1 MKVIQPGEEF
11 KNKIKYILINP
22 EKKICK
28 VILNKENKEKEV
40 ISQFTKI
47 LPDFNIDC
55 EIALSTEEEVE
66 MIWPQLTKEF
76 NQKFTYS
83 KSWFERAKL
92 YFPDNK
98 LVISLETNL
107 AAKKM
112 NNPKVVNFIKNRIY
126 YYLDR
131 ELSIEIINGDFF
143 KDDESLKKE
152 LEEQLKKKD
161 AKRKEKRS
169 RKNKIIYGRKINNT
183 KNKIKIDNIKSEQ
196 KNVVTSGILFDQEV
210 KQIKKNLTLHT
221 FHITNYK
228 DSLTCKAFLR
238 NGQKINL
245 EKDMKVLVRGEVQYD
260 KYSKDLILMSNDINK
275 IGERKQRQ
283 DQAKEKRV
291 ELHLHTKMSAMDST
305 VEVKEAVKQAADWDH
320 DAIAITDHGV
330 VQAYPDAYQ
339 AGQEHDVDII
349 FGLETYL
356 IDNGKPI
363 VENPIDE
370 PIEETEFVVFDL
382 ETTGL
387 NPVQNEIIE
396 IGAVKIKNG
405 ELIDQFSSLV
415 KPDKKI
421 PGKITELT
429 GIDNNMVKDALSFK
443 KVFNSFVDFIEGC
456 PLVAH
461 NMDFDYSFIR
471 KPLSEYKKQTEVTL
485 IDTLTLA
492 RAVLPEL
499 KNHKLATLVNYYD
512 ISLDNHHRALDDC
525 KATAS
530 LFRELLNE
538 DHEFEIS
545 TVEDIN
551 DLTKNIDWKKSR
563 PYHAIVLAKNQEG
576 LKEIYK
582 LVSESHLN
590 NFYRKPRILK
600 SDLLANRE
608 NLLIGSA
615 CESGQ
620 LFNYILND
628 RSSKEINEVVEFYD
642 FLEIQPLAN
651 NEFLIPEQIEDRQEL
666 KKINKRIYKLGKKH
680 DKPVVGSGDVHFL
693 EPKDKIYRKVLQAGQ
708 GFDDYDNQAP
718 LYFRTTDE
726 MLEEFDY
733 FNDEEA
739 HQIVIE
745 NTNKIYNKIE
755 DIKPIPDG
763 LYTPEIDGADQTIK
777 EMSYKKAQKLYGE
790 NLPQEIEDRLK
801 KELNS
806 IIDNGYSVIYLIA
819 HKLVKRSLEDGY
831 LVGSRGSVGSSF
843 VATMCD
849 ITEVNPLPPHYR
861 CENCKNVEIIK
872 DIKVSTGVDLT
883 AKKCP
888 ECGHQYQKDGFD
900 IPFEVFMGFKGDKV
914 PDIDLNFSGEY
925 QNKIHEVTEQYF
937 GRDYVFR
944 AGTISTIAS
953 RTAFGF
959 VRNYLD
965 DNEIDVKKAEV
976 NRLVE
981 GCTGIK
987 RTTGQHPGGIMVVP
1001 KKMDI
1006 YDFTPIQHPANDQ
1019 DTRVRT
1025 THFDYHSISGRIL
1038 KLDLL
1043 GHDDPTS
1050 LRMLED
1056 LTGVNP
1062 ETIPLDDPKTMK
1074 IFSTTESIN
1083 VSKENINSE
1092 VGTYGIPEFGTSFVR
1107 QMLVETRP
1115 STFAELVRISGLSHG
1130 TDVWLNNAREL
1141 IKDDLANLSEVIS
1154 VRDDIMNFLLQKGM
1168 EPLDAFRIMEHVRK
1182 GKGLTAQEASKMRK
1196 INIPDWYIESCKK
1209 IKYMFPKAHAAAYV
1223 MMAYRI
1229 AYFKVHFPRA
1239 FYLTYFSTKASA
1251 FDAQIVDKGLEFV
1264 NDYLNKLNKQD
1275 KLTAKDKE
1283 TITILEVVRE
1293 AMLRGIKFGKV
1304 DLYNSKMNK
1313 FILKDEKL
1321 IPPLICLE
1329 GLGTSAAKSI
1339 IEARKDGDFISIED
1353 LSNRTR
1359 LSKTVI
1365 EKMKEHGTLKGLP
1378 EKNQLSLFTSS

>member
-1 MKVIQPGEEF
+1 
-11 KNKIKYILINP
+11 
-22 EKKICK
+22 
-28 VILNKENKEKEV
+28 
-40 ISQFTKI
+40 
-47 LPDFNIDC
+47 
-55 EIALSTEEEVE
+55 
-66 MIWPQLTKEF
+66 
-76 NQKFTYS
+76 
-83 KSWFERAKL
+83 
-92 YFPDNK
+92 
-98 LVISLETNL
+98 
-107 AAKKM
+107 
-112 NNPKVVNFIKNRIY
+112 
-126 YYLDR
+126 
-131 ELSIEIINGDFF
+131 
-143 KDDESLKKE
+143 
-152 LEEQLKKKD
+152 
-161 AKRKEKRS
+161 
-169 RKNKIIYGRKINNT
+169 
-183 KNKIKIDNIKSEQ
+183 
-196 KNVVTSGILFDQEV
+196 
-210 KQIKKNLTLHT
+210 
-221 FHITNYK
+221 
-228 DSLTCKAFLR
+228 
-238 NGQKINL
+238 
-245 EKDMKVLVRGEVQYD
+245 
-260 KYSKDLILMSNDINK
+260 
-275 IGERKQRQ
+275 
-283 DQAKEKRV
+283 
-291 ELHLHTKMSAMDST
+291 MSAMDST
-305 VEVKEAVKQAADWDH
+305 VEVEDAVKQAADWGH
-320 DAIAITDHGV
+320 EAIAITDHGV

-339 AGQEHDVDII
+339 AGQEHGVDII
-349 FGLETYL
+349 FGLEAYL

-363 VENPIDE
+363 VENPINDQ
-370 PIEETEFVVFDL
+370 IEDTEFVVFDL

-405 ELIDQFSSLV
+405 EIIDEFSSLV
-415 KPDKKI
+415 KPNQKI
-421 PGKITELT
+421 SGKITEIT
-429 GIDNNMVKDALSFK
+429 GIDNNMVEDAPSFD
-443 KVFNSFVDFIEGC
+443 KVFSSFVEFIEGC

-471 KPLSEYKKQTEVTL
+471 KPLNEFKNNTEVTL

-512 ISLDNHHRALDDC
+512 ISLDNHHRALDDS
-525 KATAS
+525 KATAL
-530 LFRELLNE
+530 LFNELLNE
-538 DHEFEIS
+538 EHEFEIK
-545 TVEDIN
+545 TVKDIN

-600 SDLLANRE
+600 SDLMANRE

-628 RSSKEINEVVEFYD
+628 RSTKEINEIVEFYD
-642 FLEIQPLAN
+642 FLEIQPLGN
-651 NEFLIPEQIEDRQEL
+651 NEFLIPNQVEDRAEL
-666 KKINKRIYKLGKKH
+666 KKINKRIYNLGKKH
-680 DKPVVGSGDVHFL
+680 DKPVVGSGDVHFF

-733 FNDEEA
+733 FNDKEA
-739 HQIVIE
+739 REIVIE
-745 NTNKIYNKIE
+745 NTNKIYNMIE
-755 DIKPIPDG
+755 DIQPIPDG
-763 LYTPEIDGADQTIK
+763 LYTPEIEGADETIK
-777 EMSYKKAQKLYGE
+777 EMSYNKAQKLYGE
-790 NLPQEIEDRLK
+790 NLPQEIEKRLE

-861 CENCKNVEIIK
+861 CENCKNVELIK
-872 DIKVSTGVDLT
+872 DDEVSTGVDL
-883 AKKCP
+883 ADKKCP
-888 ECGHQYQKDGFD
+888 ECGHQYKKDGFD
-900 IPFEVFMGFKGDKV
+900 IPFEVFMGFEGDKV

-925 QNKIHEVTEQYF
+925 QNKIHEVTEEYF

-965 DNEIDVKKAEV
+965 DNEINVKKAEV
-976 NRLVE
+976 NRLVD

-987 RTTGQHPGGIMVVP
+987 RTTGQHPGGLMVVP
-1001 KKMDI
+1001 KNMDI
-1006 YDFTPIQHPANDQ
+1006 YDFSPIQHPANDQ

-1050 LRMLED
+1050 LRMLQD
-1056 LTGVNP
+1056 LTGVDP
-1062 ETIPLDDPKTMK
+1062 ETIPLDDPETMK
-1074 IFSTTESIN
+1074 IFSSTESID
-1083 VSKENINSE
+1083 VSKKDIKSE

-1107 QMLVETRP
+1107 QMLIETRP

-1141 IKDDLANLSEVIS
+1141 IKDNIANLSEVIS

-1168 EPLDAFRIMEHVRK
+1168 EPIDAFWIMEHVRK
-1182 GKGLTAQEASKMRK
+1182 GKGLTDEEERKMRE
-1196 INIPDWYIESCKK
+1196 NSIPDWYIDSCKK

-1229 AYFKVHFPRA
+1229 AYFKVHYPKA

-1264 NDYLNKLNKQD
+1264 KDHLNKLNKQD

-1283 TITILEVVRE
+1283 TITILEVVIE
-1293 AMLRGIKFGKV
+1293 AMHRGIEFDKV
-1304 DLYNSKMNK
+1304 DLYNSKMST
-1313 FILKDEKL
+1313 FILDDDKL
-1321 IPPLICLE
+1321 VPPLICLE
-1329 GLGTSAAKSI
+1329 GLGTSAAESI
-1339 IEARKDGDFISIED
+1339 IEARKDGDFISVED

-1365 EKMKEHGTLKGLP
+1365 EKMKDHGTLKGLP

>member
-1 MKVIQPGEEF
+1 LKVIQPGEEF
-11 KNKIKYILINP
+11 KSKIKYILINSD
-22 EKKICK
+22 KKICK
-28 VILNKENKEKEV
+28 VILNKDNKEKEV
-40 ISQFTKI
+40 LDQFQDI
-47 LPDFNIDC
+47 LPNFSVDC
-55 EIALSTEEEVE
+55 EIALSTKEEVE

-76 NQKFTYS
+76 NEKFSYS

-92 YFPDNK
+92 FFKDEK
-98 LVISLETNL
+98 LIISLETKL

-131 ELSIEIINGDFF
+131 ELSIEVKNGDFF
-143 KDDESLKKE
+143 KNDESLKKE

-161 AKRKEKRS
+161 KRRKEKRS
-169 RKNKIIYGRKINNT
+169 RTNKIIYGRKINNT
-183 KNKIKIDNIKSEQ
+183 KNKIEIDNINSEQ
-196 KNVVTSGILFDQEV
+196 RNVVISGILFDQEV

-228 DSLTCKAFLR
+228 DSITCKAFLR
-238 NGQKINL
+238 NRKQLNL
-245 EKDMKVLVRGEVQYD
+245 KEDMKVLVRGEVQHD
-260 KYSKDLILMSNDINK
+260 RYSKDLILMSNDINK
-275 IGERKQRQ
+275 IGER
-283 DQAKEKRV
+283 AKRKDEAEDKRI

-305 VEVKEAVKQAADWDH
+305 VEVEDVVKQAADWGH

-339 AGQEHDVDII
+339 AGQKYGVDII
-349 FGLETYL
+349 FGLEAYL

-363 VENPIDE
+363 VENPINKQID
-370 PIEETEFVVFDL
+370 ETEFVVFDL

-405 ELIDQFSSLV
+405 EVVDEFSSLV
-415 KPDKKI
+415 KPKQNI
-421 PGKITELT
+421 SGKITEIT
-429 GIDNNMVKDALSFK
+429 GIDNNMVKDAPSFE
-443 KVFNSFVDFIEGC
+443 KVFTSFVEFIDGC

-471 KPLSEYKKQTEVTL
+471 KPLSEYKNNSEITL

-512 ISLDNHHRALDDC
+512 ISLDNHHRALDDS
-525 KATAS
+525 KATAL
-530 LFRELLNE
+530 LFNELLNE

-545 TVEDIN
+545 TIKNIN

-600 SDLLANRE
+600 SDLMANRE

-628 RSSKEINEVVEFYD
+628 RSNKEINEIVEFYD
-642 FLEIQPLAN
+642 FLEIQPLGN
-651 NEFLIPEQIEDRQEL
+651 NQFLIPEQVEDREEL
-666 KKINKRIYKLGKKH
+666 KKINQRIYNLGKKH
-680 DKPVVGSGDVHFL
+680 DKPIVGSGDVHFF

-718 LYFRTTDE
+718 LYFRTTNE

-733 FNDEEA
+733 FNDKEA
-739 HQIVIE
+739 REIVIE
-745 NTNKIYNKIE
+745 NTNKIYKRIE
-755 DIKPIPDG
+755 DIQPIPDG
-763 LYTPEIDGADQTIK
+763 LYTPEIEGADETIR
-777 EMSYKKAQKLYGE
+777 EMSYNKAQKLYGE
-790 NLPQEIEDRLK
+790 NLPQEIEDRLE
-801 KELNS
+801 KELSS

-861 CENCKNVEIIK
+861 CGNCNKVEIIK
-872 DIKVSTGVDLT
+872 DEEVSTGVDLEE
-883 AKKCP
+883 KKCP
-888 ECGHQYQKDGFD
+888 ECGHQYEKDGFD
-900 IPFEVFMGFKGDKV
+900 IPFEVFMGFEGDKV

-925 QNKIHEVTEQYF
+925 QNKIHEVTEEYF

-965 DNEIDVKKAEV
+965 DNEINVKKAEV
-976 NRLVE
+976 NRLVD

-987 RTTGQHPGGIMVVP
+987 RTTGQHPGGLMVVP
-1001 KKMDI
+1001 KNMDI
-1006 YDFTPIQHPANDQ
+1006 YDFSPIQHPANDQ

-1050 LRMLED
+1050 LRMLQD
-1056 LTGVNP
+1056 ITGVDP
-1062 ETIPLDDPKTMK
+1062 ETIPLDDPETMK
-1074 IFSTTESIN
+1074 IFSSTESIN
-1083 VSKENINSE
+1083 VSKKDIKSE

-1107 QMLVETRP
+1107 QMLIETRP

-1141 IKDDLANLSEVIS
+1141 IKDNIANLSEVIS

-1168 EPLDAFRIMEHVRK
+1168 EPIDAFWIMEHVRK
-1182 GKGLTAQEASKMRK
+1182 GKGLTDEEESKMRQN
-1196 INIPDWYIESCKK
+1196 NIPDWYIESCKK

-1229 AYFKVHFPRA
+1229 AYFKVHHPKA
-1239 FYLTYFSTKASA
+1239 FYLTYFSTKASS

-1264 NDYLNKLNKQD
+1264 NDHLNKLNNQD

-1283 TITILEVVRE
+1283 TITILEVVIE
-1293 AMLRGIKFGKV
+1293 AMHRGIKFGKV
-1304 DLYNSKMNK
+1304 DLYNSKMST
-1313 FILKDEKL
+1313 FILKDDKL
-1321 IPPLICLE
+1321 VPPLVCLE
-1329 GLGTSAAKSI
+1329 GLGTSAAESI
-1339 IEARKDGDFISIED
+1339 IEARKDGDFISVED

-1365 EKMKEHGTLKGLP
+1365 EKMKDHGTLKGLP